1 MKLQSAEDKWASIY
15 NRWFGPTSISDL
27 GTEYNNH
34 IILLKQP
41 IKLGQFVPCDL
52 EGNVLSDLAIK
63 SKKGYPRV
71 KYESQY
77 QAALDRVIFKGWK
90 VDTVDSESV
99 QHSRQSF
106 LTVIE
111 LGNITISFYSDGR
124 VLINEFSIHY
134 NREAKTLSDL
144 TKYELEMIE
153 HQRQAYTK
161 GIEKGLELKRDYTKE
176 KSFWKTLDSFVK
188 NVQVGDPMSEEE
200 KEMILRQCELKIKDQ
215 C

>member
-1 MKLQSAEDKWASIY
+1 MKLLNAIDKWDELRDKLIFTPNVNWNY
-15 NRWFGPTSISDL
+15 LKFIDD
-27 GTEYNNH
+27 YDDH

-52 EGNVLSDLAIK
+52 EGNVLRESLVK
-63 SKKGYPRV
+63 SKKGHPRV

-77 QAALDRVIFKGWK
+77 QASLDRVIFKGWK

-134 NREAKTLSDL
+134 NREVKTLSDL

-153 HQRQAYTK
+153 R
-161 GIEKGLELKRDYTKE
+161 
-176 KSFWKTLDSFVK
+176 
-188 NVQVGDPMSEEE
+188 
-200 KEMILRQCELKIKDQ
+200 
-215 C
+215 